1 MEIEKFISEAIIDEY
16 FKLLKESLDVDVVV
30 VGGGPSGLYAAYR
43 LASDGFE
50 TVLLDRRLSLGGG
63 IWGGGMMFNVVTF
76 REEAKR
82 IFDEL
87 KIRYGK
93 KGNVYVASAVEL
105 AGSLIYHVSRSGAII
120 LNGVFA
126 EDVVIKENRIKG
138 IVINWSAVDSL
149 RLMVDPL
156 VILSKVVIDATGHP
170 AEVVHHLSKRN
181 KGLVV
186 PGEGAMD
193 AQEGDVATIVN
204 TKEIYPG
211 LIVSGMAANA
221 VSGAPRMGPT
231 FGGMLLSGEK
241 AYRIAKEIVESLE
254 SLNSVHK

>member
-1 MEIEKFISEAIIDEY
+1 MKIEKSISEAIMEEY
-16 FKLLKESLDVDVVV
+16 FKQLKESLEVDVVV
-30 VGGGPSGLYAAYR
+30 VGAGPSGLYASYR
-43 LASDGFE
+43 LAKDGLK
-50 TVLLDRRLSLGGG
+50 TVLLDRHLSLGGG
-63 IWGGGMMFNVVTF
+63 IWGGGMMFNVITF
-76 REEAKR
+76 REKAKR
-82 IFDEL
+82 VFDEL
-87 KIRYGK
+87 KIKYRK
-93 KGNVYVASAVEL
+93 KGDIYTASAVEM
-105 AGSLIYHVSRSGAII
+105 AGSLIYNTSRSGVII

-126 EDVVIKENRIKG
+126 EDVVIKDNRVKG

-181 KGLVV
+181 KDLII

-193 AQEGDVATIVN
+193 AGEGDVATVTN

-211 LIVSGMAANA
+211 LVVSGMAANA

-241 AYRIAKEIVESLE
+241 AYKIAKEIVESLG
-254 SLNSVHK
+254 SVHK